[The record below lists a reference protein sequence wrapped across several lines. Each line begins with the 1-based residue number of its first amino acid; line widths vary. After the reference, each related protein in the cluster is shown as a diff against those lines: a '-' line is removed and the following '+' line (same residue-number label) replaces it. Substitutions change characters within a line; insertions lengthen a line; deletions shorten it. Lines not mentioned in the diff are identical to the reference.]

1 MSLEPL
7 SKEKQRWINLVFFFL
22 SGIVTATWASR
33 IPDVQNKLG
42 LNDAQW
48 GVVLFSLPLGLVT
61 AMPLSSWVIA
71 KYGARKIMVLSSL
84 LFAVILFLLPLF
96 QDIWMLAIVL
106 FFFGLLRSGTNL
118 SINTYSIEVQKLYE
132 RPIIATFHGIWSLAC
147 LLAAGTGTVMIA
159 AGIIPKWH
167 FLIVALIS
175 ISLCIFYW
183 GISKNSHAEKM
194 ERRPFFIRPTRYLF
208 LLGLV
213 ALCSMICEGTMFDWG
228 VNYFRN
234 VVHAKEEWSTAG
246 YTAFTIAMV
255 AGRLIGDRVI
265 AFYGPVRMLI
275 INGFLMATGF
285 FLAILFPYFLPAC
298 IGFLLVGLG
307 DSVLVP
313 MIFSLAGKSKDMPP
327 AYAIASVT
335 IIGYSGFMAGPLIV
349 GSISEAAGMRWA
361 FALMGVLSMAI
372 MGITIFIR
380 KHHRKDEE

>member
-84 LFAVILFLLPLF
+84 LFAAILFLLPLF

-147 LLAAGTGTVMIA
+147 LLAADTGTVMIA
-159 AGIIPKWH
+159 AGIIHKWH

-349 GSISEAAGMRWA
+349 GSISEAAGMKWA

>member
-84 LFAVILFLLPLF
+84 LFAAILFLLPLF

>member
-84 LFAVILFLLPLF
+84 LFAAILFLLPLF

-194 ERRPFFIRPTRYLF
+194 ERRPFFYQAYPLSFFIGPR
-208 LLGLV
+208 
-213 ALCSMICEGTMFDWG
+213 CTMQHDLRG
-228 VNYFRN
+228 HYV
-234 VVHAKEEWSTAG
+234 
-246 YTAFTIAMV
+246 
-255 AGRLIGDRVI
+255 
-265 AFYGPVRMLI
+265 
-275 INGFLMATGF
+275 
-285 FLAILFPYFLPAC
+285 
-298 IGFLLVGLG
+298 
-307 DSVLVP
+307 
-313 MIFSLAGKSKDMPP
+313 
-327 AYAIASVT
+327 
-335 IIGYSGFMAGPLIV
+335 
-349 GSISEAAGMRWA
+349 
-361 FALMGVLSMAI
+361 
-372 MGITIFIR
+372 
-380 KHHRKDEE
+380 

>member
-61 AMPLSSWVIA
+61 DMPLSSWVIA

-84 LFAVILFLLPLF
+84 LFAAILFLLPLF

>member
-7 SKEKQRWINLVFFFL
+7 SKEKQRWINLFFFFL

-84 LFAVILFLLPLF
+84 LFAAILFLLPLF

-228 VNYFRN
+228 VNYFRK

-255 AGRLIGDRVI
+255 AGRLIGERVI